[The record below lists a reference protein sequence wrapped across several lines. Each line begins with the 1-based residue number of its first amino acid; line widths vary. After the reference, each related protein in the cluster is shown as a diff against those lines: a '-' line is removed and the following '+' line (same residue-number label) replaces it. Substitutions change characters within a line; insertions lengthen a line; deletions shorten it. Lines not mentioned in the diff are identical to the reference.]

1 MGTHLMLVRKEGI
14 PIMSSSGGQR
24 SNLMALL
31 YLSTPQTNAHML
43 AQSSFYNSHNLDL
56 QNQQMASISI

>member
-1 MGTHLMLVRKEGI
+1 MGTHLMLVHKEYI
-14 PIMSSSGGQR
+14 PIMSSTRGHR
-24 SNLMALL
+24 SNLMAIL

-43 AQSSFYNSHNLDL
+43 AQSSFHTSHKLDL